1 MHIDLLKNSTDFT
14 ATYFYDNVQ
23 LLICA
28 YFESGYGAICKQDFF
43 LHIPSNK
50 TETWSNALKIAHN
63 LYNQQF
69 QGGVTCFL
77 QKLVKASLTQFIA
90 WCKLP
95 KWNKTIFS
103 NCAQHK

>member
-1 MHIDLLKNSTDFT
+1 MPIDLLKNSTDFT

-23 LLICA
+23 LLICI

-63 LYNQQF
+63 LYNQQIISR
-69 QGGVTCFL
+69 QILTYL
-77 QKLVKASLTQFIA
+77 QKVWICLMF
-90 WCKLP
+90 
-95 KWNKTIFS
+95 F
-103 NCAQHK
+103 